1 MKFLSRPANKETE
14 SEENVAVALSGTSIN
29 QEAMDVSEQ
38 TGESSKTTEEP
49 VRNVAPSLVIC
60 SNLDCSDDP
69 GLWPASMTN
78 EIVNILVSRGPIQV
92 SSSNFPMNDDGRKF
106 TDNYYYRNL
115 ANGEKIKRE
124 WLVYSTS
131 KDSVYCFCC
140 KIFGKSV
147 SSLSALNGF
156 SDWQHLSLTLKRH
169 ETSAYHS
176 ENVKSWVQLKIS

>member
-115 ANGEKIKRE
+115 ANGEKLKENGLFTPLQKIQSIVFVVKY
-124 WLVYSTS
+124 LVNLL
-131 KDSVYCFCC
+131 VVC
-140 KIFGKSV
+140 
-147 SSLSALNGF
+147 LL
-156 SDWQHLSLTLKRH
+156 
-169 ETSAYHS
+169 
-176 ENVKSWVQLKIS
+176 